1 MAAFDI
7 TKENF
12 EQKVLASPVPVLVD
26 FWAPWCGYCL
36 RLGPAVAQ
44 VAAEEDGRLAV
55 GQLNIDDAPELA
67 ARYSIS
73 SIPTLILFKNGRP
86 ARPSSGLPARA
97 ASAPISASRGCKP
110 RKGDP

>member
-1 MAAFDI
+1 MAVFDI

-44 VAAEEDGRLAV
+44 VAAEEDGRLAI
-55 GQLNIDDAPELA
+55 GKLNIDDAPELA
-67 ARYSIS
+67 ARYGIS
-73 SIPTLILFKNGRP
+73 SIPTLILFKNGQACP
-86 ARPSSGLPARA
+86 PVVGPSGKGGIRAYLSEQGL
-97 ASAPISASRGCKP
+97 
-110 RKGDP
+110 

>member
-1 MAAFDI
+1 MAVFDI
-7 TKENF
+7 TEDNF

-55 GQLNIDDAPELA
+55 GKLNIDDAPELA
-67 ARYSIS
+67 ARYGIS
-73 SIPTLILFKNGRP
+73 SIPTLILFKNGQACP
-86 ARPSSGLPARA
+86 PVVGPSGKGGIRAYLSEQGL
-97 ASAPISASRGCKP
+97 
-110 RKGDP
+110 

>member
-1 MAAFDI
+1 MAVFDI

-55 GQLNIDDAPELA
+55 GKLNIDDAPELA
-67 ARYSIS
+67 ARYGIS
-73 SIPTLILFKNGRP
+73 SIPTLKSPG
-86 ARPSSGLPARA
+86 PSVPE
-97 ASAPISASRGCKP
+97 
-110 RKGDP
+110 